1 MIKKLLAFAITGV
14 MALSVLTACNKKAEN
29 NTDKAKT
36 DSNDK
41 VQIRLLTRM
50 AGESKQVQIYKGIID
65 EFKAKHPEVEIIDD
79 SQGDEGAFNNILS
92 TDIASGKMANIFR
105 IQGVANLS
113 KYIENGLIL
122 NVEPLLKADPEWG
135 NGFTEGALSYYK
147 VPGKDGI
154 YAIPME
160 SGLIGVY
167 YNEALFKA
175 AGVDKFP
182 ETWDDFLAAIKKLRD
197 SGVTPIALGEQ
208 ATYMGGHL
216 HNQIFYKY
224 LGTEAAKL
232 LGNRQ
237 KKWTDPDVVQ
247 TLQFI
252 KDLIDAQAF
261 DPDAAGLSDDVVMT
275 QFRQGQAA
283 MVITGPW
290 NITKFSDETETPV
303 AKDIK
308 LAKFPYFK
316 DKSEFKDDD
325 MQVLSPYM
333 INGKLEGKEL
343 ELTVELVKMLTNKE
357 ATKKFAEESGFLI
370 PRKDVELDNSK
381 VSFLFNESVK
391 LGATS
396 KGIGVDIFDFDPVT
410 SMQDRTRNSILSIF
424 LGSTPEEAAKEIQ
437 AEIDA
442 N

>member
-14 MALSVLTACNKKAEN
+14 MALSVLTACTKKAEN
-29 NTDKAKT
+29 NTDTAKT

-113 KYIENGLIL
+113 KYIDNGLIL

-182 ETWDDFLAAIKKLRD
+182 ETWDDFLVAIKKLRD

-216 HNQIFYKY
+216 HNQIFDKY

-357 ATKKFAEESGFLI
+357 ATKKFA
-370 PRKDVELDNSK
+370 
-381 VSFLFNESVK
+381 
-391 LGATS
+391 
-396 KGIGVDIFDFDPVT
+396 
-410 SMQDRTRNSILSIF
+410 
-424 LGSTPEEAAKEIQ
+424 
-437 AEIDA
+437 
-442 N
+442 

>member
-1 MIKKLLAFAITGV
+1 
-14 MALSVLTACNKKAEN
+14 
-29 NTDKAKT
+29 
-36 DSNDK
+36 
-41 VQIRLLTRM
+41 
-50 AGESKQVQIYKGIID
+50 
-65 EFKAKHPEVEIIDD
+65 
-79 SQGDEGAFNNILS
+79 
-92 TDIASGKMANIFR
+92 
-105 IQGVANLS
+105 
-113 KYIENGLIL
+113 
-122 NVEPLLKADPEWG
+122 
-135 NGFTEGALSYYK
+135 
-147 VPGKDGI
+147 
-154 YAIPME
+154 
-160 SGLIGVY
+160 
-167 YNEALFKA
+167 
-175 AGVDKFP
+175 
-182 ETWDDFLAAIKKLRD
+182 
-197 SGVTPIALGEQ
+197 
-208 ATYMGGHL
+208 MGGHL